1 MLKSAAVTL
10 DQVMFRLHAQAQE
23 LTTMRAIL
31 DIQFKR
37 IAQMQAELDLLP
49 HARRRR
55 EALRSLLTE
64 PFPHNGDRGDRG

>member
-1 MLKSAAVTL
+1 MKSAALTL
-10 DQVMFRLHAQAQE
+10 EQLRSRLDAQVHEIA
-23 LTTMRAIL
+23 TIRAIL

-55 EALRSLLTE
+55 ETRLSLPAE
-64 PFPHNGDRGDRG
+64 PPAHNGNGRSQG